1 MSRILKNFSYTFFSN
16 IVSTLISML
25 VTLTIPRLIGI
36 ESYGYFQLYM
46 LYITFLGIF
55 HLGWVDGMYLK
66 LGGKSYDSLDS
77 KLFSG
82 QFKCFVLT
90 EFIISI
96 FSCVLFIITCENKDK
111 MLVLLA
117 ASVCMLLYN
126 SNIFIQFILLATN
139 QIKQY
144 ASIIILDRLLYL
156 VFVMMFLLFKG
167 NSYKGLLIADLL
179 SRMISLLYAILKNK
193 RLLVS
198 GTYKFSTYFAE
209 IKENILIGYKVTFG
223 GIAGIFITGIVR
235 FMMEGKWGII
245 FFGKISLALT
255 LSNLMMVF
263 VNAVSMVV
271 FPILKKVQTE
281 NLSFYY
287 RKMRDMLMISVF
299 TLMIFYYPVK
309 NMLSIWLP
317 AYSESLHYMSLMFPI
332 IIFNS
337 KTAMLINTYLKVT
350 RRESIILI
358 SNLFSLFISVILGYI
373 SIFIISNPNLAVLT
387 IVVSLAFRSIVAE
400 KQLCNYLNINI
411 GKDTFLEIAV
421 TIFFMIINWYIESAF
436 SMLLYGMVLAVYFV
450 LKRTDIESTFLFIS
464 KKGNGIKD

>member
-1 MSRILKNFSYTFFSN
+1 M
-16 IVSTLISML
+16 
-25 VTLTIPRLIGI
+25 IGV

-82 QFKCFVLT
+82 QFKIFMLT
-90 EFIISI
+90 EFIISL
-96 FSCVLFIITCENKDK
+96 FSCVLFVVICESTDK

-156 VFVMMFLLFKG
+156 VFVLLFLLFKG

-198 GTYKFSTYFAE
+198 DSYKLSTNFTE

-223 GIAGIFITGIVR
+223 GIAGIFITGIIR
-235 FMMEGKWGII
+235 FMMEGKWGIV

-281 NLSFYY
+281 DLSFYY
-287 RKMRDMLMISVF
+287 RKMRDILMISVF

-309 NMLSIWLP
+309 YVLSIWLP
-317 AYSESLHYMSLMFPI
+317 IYSESLHYMSLMFPI

-350 RRESIILI
+350 RKESIILI
-358 SNLFSLFISVILGYI
+358 SNLFSLLISIIIGYV
-373 SIFIISNPNLAVLT
+373 SIFIISSPNLAVLS
-387 IVVSLAFRSIVAE
+387 IVASLAIRSILAE
-400 KQLCNYLNINI
+400 KQLCDHLNINI
-411 GKDTFLEIAV
+411 TKDTILEISV
-421 TIFFMIINWYIESAF
+421 TVFFMVINWYIKSAI
-436 SMLLYGMVLAVYFV
+436 SILLYGVVLVIYFV
-450 LKRTDIESTFLFIS
+450 LKRKDIKSTFVFVS
-464 KKGNGIKD
+464 KKSK